1 MMGFVGLLKFSV
13 KNLDILAWP
22 VFGLGYPLYASIL
35 AIETNSNSD
44 TQKLIAYWVSIS
56 VVLLFE
62 HSFWLQWLVFWPYIK
77 LMIVGYLVLPYFHG
91 SVYVYKH
98 LVHPCLSM
106 GPRIVTCK
114 LNKLELFFK
123 KDDFLVEVK
132 RYMKENGSDALED
145 LIASTKKSAKP
156 NVAVN
161 EIREVA
167 AEDSPKFEQ
176 PILPV
181 QYKDSNAFEI
191 KEKIEEVAS
200 TNQLKS
206 EQTKHPVRFED
217 SNSVEVPEKKEVAST
232 AQLMFEQPELPVLL
246 NDSSAAEKTEKREV
260 TSTKQLMFG
269 QLELPALLNE
279 SNAAEKTEKREVTST
294 KQVRQIESNTR
305 QTENRTFPPLESINT
320 GTTTEGG
327 RDLSE
332 ILPPENVLKAWTC
345 AICQV
350 TTQSEAVLNSH
361 LQGSRHKAAC
371 ERLKV
376 KISEPPSVTT
386 ATTGVDVTCVVCQL
400 TLKSHEDV
408 SSHLQGKRHKRAC
421 ELLNSKN
428 QASSSN
434 VSPASVGKQANFA
447 ETKPE
452 KLTINN
458 SDPPENRIPEAK
470 KQENLMESRF
480 VEIRN
485 SKWWCTICNISCTCE
500 EHMQIHLNAKK
511 HLARMRALDGAGSGV
526 HA

>member
-1 MMGFVGLLKFSV
+1 MKFSV
-13 KNLDILAWP
+13 KCLDILAWP

-62 HSFWLQWLVFWPYIK
+62 HSFWLQWLFFWPYIK

-91 SVYVYKH
+91 SLYVYKH

-106 GPRIVTCK
+106 GPRIITCK
-114 LNKLELFFK
+114 FNKLEELFFK

-132 RYMKENGSDALED
+132 RYMKENGPDALED

-161 EIREVA
+161 EIRAVA

-191 KEKIEEVAS
+191 TEKIEEVAS
-200 TNQLKS
+200 TKQLKS
-206 EQTKHPVRFED
+206 EQPKHPVRFED
-217 SNSVEVPEKKEVAST
+217 SNSVEVPEKKEKKEVAST
-232 AQLMFEQPELPVLL
+232 AQRMFEQPELPALL
-246 NDSSAAEKTEKREV
+246 ND
-260 TSTKQLMFG
+260 
-269 QLELPALLNE
+269 

-305 QTENRTFPPLESINT
+305 QTENRTFPPLELINT

-327 RDLSE
+327 MDLSE
-332 ILPPENVLKAWTC
+332 ILPPENVLKEWTC

-376 KISEPPSVTT
+376 KNQPKSEPPPVTT

-434 VSPASVGKQANFA
+434 VSPASVGKKADFP

-452 KLTINN
+452 KFTINN

-500 EHMQIHLNAKK
+500 ENMEIHLNGKK

>member
-1 MMGFVGLLKFSV
+1 MMGFVGVLKFSV
-13 KNLDILAWP
+13 KCLDILAWP

-91 SVYVYKH
+91 SLYVYKH

-161 EIREVA
+161 EIRAVA

-191 KEKIEEVAS
+191 TEKIEEVAS
-200 TNQLKS
+200 TKQLKS
-206 EQTKHPVRFED
+206 EQPKHPVRFED

-232 AQLMFEQPELPVLL
+232 AQLMFEQPELPVVL
-246 NDSSAAEKTEKREV
+246 NDSS
-260 TSTKQLMFG
+260 
-269 QLELPALLNE
+269 
-279 SNAAEKTEKREVTST
+279 AAEKTEKREVTST

-305 QTENRTFPPLESINT
+305 QTENRTLPPLESINT

-376 KISEPPSVTT
+376 NKQIPKSEPPPVTT

-408 SSHLQGKRHKRAC
+408 SSHLQGKRHKRAR

-434 VSPASVGKQANFA
+434 VSPASVGKKANFP

-452 KLTINN
+452 KFTINN